1 MVTCI
6 NTHFILV
13 TSLVFTAGATA
24 SLKLLGESLPWAGA
38 ELRLHEDCHTSALGI
53 REMAQTR

>member
-1 MVTCI
+1 M
-6 NTHFILV
+6 V

-38 ELRLHEDCHTSALGI
+38 ELRLHEDCHTSALGM
-53 REMAQTR
+53 RTLAQSR